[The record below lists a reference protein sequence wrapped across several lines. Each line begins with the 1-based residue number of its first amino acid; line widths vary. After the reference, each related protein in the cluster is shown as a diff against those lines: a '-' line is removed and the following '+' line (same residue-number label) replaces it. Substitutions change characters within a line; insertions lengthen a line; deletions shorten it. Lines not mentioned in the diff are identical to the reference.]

1 LNGKA
6 HRIEKRAIGASGET
20 GDNEN
25 MRFSKKLSRFAV
37 AAAMATAIATV
48 AGCREEEQGR
58 PLILEKGTYL
68 GKPDQKLTEAQ
79 EQELRA
85 RARNQAF

>member
-1 LNGKA
+1 
-6 HRIEKRAIGASGET
+6 
-20 GDNEN
+20 
-25 MRFSKKLSRFAV
+25 MRSSRKLSRVVV
-37 AAAMATAIATV
+37 AAAVVAAMALV

-58 PLILEKGTYL
+58 PIIFEKGKYL

-85 RARNQAF
+85 RAREQAF